1 MEDVHDWLL
10 IKKACTKR
18 KKLWN
23 ITCASTSSF
32 TIVFNE
38 SNTLDHVLY
47 HLYALAQRFVHLLN
61 SKSTQEL

>member
-1 MEDVHDWLL
+1 MEDIHDWLS
-10 IKKACTKR
+10 IERACTK

-23 ITCASTSSF
+23 KTCACTSSF

-61 SKSTQEL
+61 SKSTPEL